1 MITEPIMLT
10 YNPQDG
16 VNAEAGDDIE
26 VLDRG
31 EWVRAIYNG
40 YSAYNPNDIR
50 IDVSPIHSVFS
61 ADFPVN
67 VSITKCRHYAQG
79 KRALLTEV
87 ERLRAALVQAREA
100 IDYLY
105 RPDLGYSRNEQI
117 DNALAAIEAA
127 LDQAHLYKM
136 TTNTMR
142 AIAEGALAGDEQGEQ
157 S

>member
-10 YNPQDG
+10 YNPQEG

-87 ERLRAALVQAREA
+87 ERLRAALREIA
-100 IDYLY
+100 DVRYTM
-105 RPDLGYSRNEQI
+105 SQ
-117 DNALAAIEAA
+117 A
-127 LDQAHLYKM
+127 LDQAHLYKI
-136 TTNTMR
+136 TSDKMR